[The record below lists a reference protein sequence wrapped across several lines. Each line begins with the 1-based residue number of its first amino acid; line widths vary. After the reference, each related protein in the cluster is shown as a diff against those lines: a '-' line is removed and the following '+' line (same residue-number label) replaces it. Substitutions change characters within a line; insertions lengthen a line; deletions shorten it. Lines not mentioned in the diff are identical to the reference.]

1 MVANSQHEATA
12 TSEANASANATAGA
26 TATPIQK
33 RDVYLTGFGRF
44 GDILENPTT
53 LLARKLAEHPKV
65 TESHVLEVSAES
77 KTTTYRCAISKVLN
91 NESNTRWLSAVL
103 QAARRNSL
111 RCTQGQRAQRF
122 CITPIDQERGRPCI
136 FLHFGVAATSRS
148 IKLEQVGYNVADFR
162 IPDERGYVATNEI
175 IHEGEPSDISTNLP
189 LEEMLATLQ
198 AVHPRVDLSDDPGRY
213 ICNFVYYRSLVW
225 AKHQETKGNQ
235 KHFALF
241 VHFPEFRNVVFEDQ
255 MAVASKI
262 VDLYVSLDFVKPEV
276 GVAYT
281 TYDLTLFLVFRTPVT
296 DTSNRRRHPFRLPT
310 ASGVR
315 GTRPS
320 TAKAPTAMSAQQ
332 TNVELK
338 EAIKRQVEFYFSR
351 ANLTNDAYLV
361 SQMNSQMYVPVEVI
375 VNFSKIKQLTDNTAL
390 LVEAVQDSDV
400 CSLNSAKD
408 AIKPN
413 IKSER
418 TTIILREIPS
428 STKPEDVEAIF
439 DGCGKVASVRSDVGD
454 TWFVTMNSESEAVS
468 TLLALRS
475 KTFNGAAIK
484 ARLKSENV
492 LKSFY
497 PTQPAENVI
506 APSVGAPYGGRG
518 YYASPN
524 MGYYD
529 NYGVQYN
536 TVNPRAGQHNNYNN
550 GAERYAGNNQRG
562 GAVAGR
568 GQGRQNRSNGTG
580 THQQKETRA
589 KSGSFEQR
597 GPGSARKNKD
607 KRTKA
612 EKQANGSAN
621 GKKAA
626 APAERQPVMNA
637 ANFPP
642 LPTAQE
648 KGEVSNVITY
658 KYHHE
663 DIMEIVKN
671 MDENDCMLPEG
682 KMDYAVHPAAL
693 TPEAHPDLL
702 RNQRTY
708 SIEQARDAMRQGR
721 PIRSDSVGSIDY
733 ESMMYGEDYT
743 KEAREQRKQKA
754 ESTPAPADSVPAA
767 KSAASPK
774 STKPAAVPAKAVG
787 YAAAVINGTP
797 APTPAPEP
805 KKKQPAAKTAA
816 KTSSKDE
823 KKTAKKTGKTAESAS
838 KEAAAPAVDESLP
851 KTGAWGGRNFLD
863 VVKADPPAAPVQATA
878 TASASESESK

>member
-1 MVANSQHEATA
+1 
-12 TSEANASANATAGA
+12 
-26 TATPIQK
+26 
-33 RDVYLTGFGRF
+33 
-44 GDILENPTT
+44 
-53 LLARKLAEHPKV
+53 
-65 TESHVLEVSAES
+65 
-77 KTTTYRCAISKVLN
+77 
-91 NESNTRWLSAVL
+91 
-103 QAARRNSL
+103 
-111 RCTQGQRAQRF
+111 
-122 CITPIDQERGRPCI
+122 
-136 FLHFGVAATSRS
+136 
-148 IKLEQVGYNVADFR
+148 
-162 IPDERGYVATNEI
+162 
-175 IHEGEPSDISTNLP
+175 
-189 LEEMLATLQ
+189 
-198 AVHPRVDLSDDPGRY
+198 
-213 ICNFVYYRSLVW
+213 
-225 AKHQETKGNQ
+225 
-235 KHFALF
+235 
-241 VHFPEFRNVVFEDQ
+241 
-255 MAVASKI
+255 
-262 VDLYVSLDFVKPEV
+262 
-276 GVAYT
+276 
-281 TYDLTLFLVFRTPVT
+281 
-296 DTSNRRRHPFRLPT
+296 
-310 ASGVR
+310 
-315 GTRPS
+315 
-320 TAKAPTAMSAQQ
+320 MSAQQ
-332 TNVELK
+332 TNAELK

-351 ANLTNDAYLV
+351 ANLANDAYLV

-400 CSLNSAKD
+400 CSLNSSKD

-439 DGCGKVASVRSDVGD
+439 EGCGKVASVRSDVGD

-536 TVNPRAGQHNNYNN
+536 TVNPRAGQHNSYNN

-562 GAVAGR
+562 GAVSSR

-580 THQQKETRA
+580 TQKEARP

-612 EKQANGSAN
+612 EKQANGSSN
-621 GKKAA
+621 GKKAAA
-626 APAERQPVMNA
+626 APAERQPVLNA

-754 ESTPAPADSVPAA
+754 ESTPAPVDSAPAA
-767 KSAASPK
+767 KPTASPK
-774 STKPAAVPAKAVG
+774 STKPAAVPVKVVG

-816 KTSSKDE
+816 KTPAKDE
-823 KKTAKKTGKTAESAS
+823 KKSAKKAGKTAESAP

-863 VVKADPPAAPVQATA
+863 VVKADPPAAPVKATA
-878 TASASESESK
+878 TAPASESESK

>member
-1 MVANSQHEATA
+1 MVANSQPEAAAAPA
-12 TSEANASANATAGA
+12 TNATNTTAGA
-26 TATPIQK
+26 AVISAQK
-33 RDVYLTGFGRF
+33 RDVYLTGFGKF

-53 LLARKLAEHPKV
+53 FLAKKLAEHPKV
-65 TESHVLEVSAES
+65 TESHVLEVSKESCEEELAEM
-77 KTTTYRCAISKVLN
+77 Y
-91 NESNTRWLSAVL
+91 
-103 QAARRNSL
+103 ARAEN
-111 RCTQGQRAQRF
+111 
-122 CITPIDQERGRPCI
+122 RGRPCI
-136 FLHFGVAATSRS
+136 FLHFGVSAISRS
-148 IKLEQVGYNVADFR
+148 LKLEQVGYNVADFR
-162 IPDERGYVATNEI
+162 IPDERGYVAKDEV
-175 IHEGEPSDISTNLP
+175 IHEDEPGEITTKLP
-189 LEEMLATLQ
+189 LEDMLKTLQ
-198 AVHPRVDLSDDPGRY
+198 AVHPRVNISTDPGRY
-213 ICNFVYYRSLVW
+213 ICNYVYYRSLVW
-225 AKHQETKGNQ
+225 VKRQEAKGHPE
-235 KHFALF
+235 HVALF
-241 VHFPEFRNVVFEDQ
+241 VHVPEFRNVVFEDQ
-255 MAVASKI
+255 VALASKI
-262 VDLYVSLDFVKPEV
+262 VDLVANLDLKPEICV
-276 GVAYT
+276 LYIT
-281 TYDLTLFLVFRTPVT
+281 QLTSSTLINACCCHSARLKETNREWRPGGLT
-296 DTSNRRRHPFRLPT
+296 D
-310 ASGVR
+310 
-315 GTRPS
+315 PS
-320 TAKAPTAMSAQQ
+320 THTLHSQTTAMSAQQ
-332 TNVELK
+332 TKAPEGAELK

-351 ANLTNDAYLV
+351 ANLANDAYLV

-375 VNFSKIKQLTDNTAL
+375 INFSKIKQLTDDTQL
-390 LVEAVQDSDV
+390 LVEAVQDSTV
-400 CSLNSAKD
+400 CLLSSSKD

-428 STKPEDVEAIF
+428 STKPEEVEAIF
-439 DGCGKVASVRSDVGD
+439 EGCGKVASVRSDVGD

-497 PTQPAENVI
+497 PTQPTENVI

-536 TVNPRAGQHNNYNN
+536 TVNPRAGQHHNNYSN
-550 GAERYAGNNQRG
+550 GAENSRYAGNNQRG

-568 GQGRQNRSNGTG
+568 GQGRQNRSNGAG
-580 THQQKETRA
+580 AQQQKEGRA

-597 GPGSARKNKD
+597 GPGSSRKNKD
-607 KRTKA
+607 KRSKA
-612 EKQANGSAN
+612 EKQASNSSN
-621 GKKAA
+621 GKKAGAA
-626 APAERQPVMNA
+626 APSERQPVLNA

-648 KGEVSNVITY
+648 KDEVSNVITY
-658 KYHHE
+658 KYAHE

-671 MDENDCMLPEG
+671 MDEKDCTLPEG

-693 TPEAHPDLL
+693 TAEAHPDLL

-743 KEAREQRKQKA
+743 KEAREQRKHKA
-754 ESTPAPADSVPAA
+754 ETAPASTD
-767 KSAASPK
+767 AASAP
-774 STKPAAVPAKAVG
+774 KPAAAAPASNKSAPVPAKVIG

-797 APTPAPEP
+797 APAPEP
-805 KKKQPAAKTAA
+805 KKKQPAAKTATKTAA
-816 KTSSKDE
+816 KEE
-823 KKTAKKTGKTAESAS
+823 KKVAKKATKTAESAP
-838 KEAAAPAVDESLP
+838 KAAAAPAVDESLP

-863 VVKADPPAAPVQATA
+863 VVKADPPAAPVKETA
-878 TASASESESK
+878 AAPASESESK

>member
-1 MVANSQHEATA
+1 MCS
-12 TSEANASANATAGA
+12 
-26 TATPIQK
+26 
-33 RDVYLTGFGRF
+33 
-44 GDILENPTT
+44 
-53 LLARKLAEHPKV
+53 
-65 TESHVLEVSAES
+65 
-77 KTTTYRCAISKVLN
+77 
-91 NESNTRWLSAVL
+91 TRHS
-103 QAARRNSL
+103 
-111 RCTQGQRAQRF
+111 
-122 CITPIDQERGRPCI
+122 
-136 FLHFGVAATSRS
+136 
-148 IKLEQVGYNVADFR
+148 
-162 IPDERGYVATNEI
+162 
-175 IHEGEPSDISTNLP
+175 
-189 LEEMLATLQ
+189 
-198 AVHPRVDLSDDPGRY
+198 
-213 ICNFVYYRSLVW
+213 
-225 AKHQETKGNQ
+225 
-235 KHFALF
+235 
-241 VHFPEFRNVVFEDQ
+241 
-255 MAVASKI
+255 
-262 VDLYVSLDFVKPEV
+262 
-276 GVAYT
+276 
-281 TYDLTLFLVFRTPVT
+281 
-296 DTSNRRRHPFRLPT
+296 DTSNRRRHPFRIPVPIRACCCHSARLEQTNREWRPGGLT
-310 ASGVR
+310 D
-315 GTRPS
+315 PS
-320 TAKAPTAMSAQQ
+320 THTLHSQTTAMSAQQ
-332 TNVELK
+332 TKAPEGAELK

-351 ANLTNDAYLV
+351 ANLANDAYLV

-375 VNFSKIKQLTDNTAL
+375 INFSKIKQLTDDKAL
-390 LVEAVQDSDV
+390 LVDAVQDSTV
-400 CSLNSAKD
+400 CSLNSSKD

-428 STKPEDVEAIF
+428 STKPEEVGAIF
-439 DGCGKVASVRSDVGD
+439 EGCGKVASVRSDVGD

-475 KTFNGAAIK
+475 KTFNGAPIK

-536 TVNPRAGQHNNYNN
+536 TVNPRAGQHHNYSN
-550 GAERYAGNNQRG
+550 GAENSRYAGNNQRG

-568 GQGRQNRSNGTG
+568 GQGRQNRSNGAG
-580 THQQKETRA
+580 AQQQSNGRA

-597 GPGSARKNKD
+597 GPSSSRKNKD
-607 KRTKA
+607 KRSKA
-612 EKQANGSAN
+612 EKQANNSSN
-621 GKKAA
+621 GKKTAAA
-626 APAERQPVMNA
+626 APAERQPVLNA

-648 KGEVSNVITY
+648 KGEVSKVITY
-658 KYHHE
+658 KYAHE

-671 MDENDCMLPEG
+671 MDEKDCMLLEG

-693 TPEAHPDLL
+693 TAEAHPDLL

-754 ESTPAPADSVPAA
+754 ENAPASTDAVSAA
-767 KSAASPK
+767 KAAAPA
-774 STKPAAVPAKAVG
+774 STKSAPVPAKVIG

-797 APTPAPEP
+797 APAPEP
-805 KKKQPAAKTAA
+805 KKKQPVAKPATKTAA
-816 KTSSKDE
+816 KEE
-823 KKTAKKTGKTAESAS
+823 KKVAKKATKTAESAP
-838 KEAAAPAVDESLP
+838 KAAAAPAVDESLP

-863 VVKADPPAAPVQATA
+863 VVKADPPAAP
-878 TASASESESK
+878 ASESESK